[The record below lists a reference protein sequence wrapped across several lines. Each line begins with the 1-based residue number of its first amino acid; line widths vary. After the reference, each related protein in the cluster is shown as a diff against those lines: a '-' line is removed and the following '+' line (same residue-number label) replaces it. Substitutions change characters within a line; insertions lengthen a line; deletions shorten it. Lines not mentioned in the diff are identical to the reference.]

1 MVKVLCLGRLDA
13 TRPRGQRTRVEQ
25 IDNQDQTFMAEALE
39 EARIAAALGEV
50 PIGSVVVHGGEII
63 GRGHNLRESSNDPT
77 THAEMIAIRQAAAAL
92 DSWRLLDSTI
102 YVTLEP
108 CVMCM
113 GAIILARIPRLVYAC
128 RDPRAGAAGSIY
140 DFSRDERFNHR
151 VAVDEGVLGDEC
163 SEMLS
168 GFFREL
174 RAQKKSRT

>member
-1 MVKVLCLGRLDA
+1 VNLAEEQD
-13 TRPRGQRTRVEQ
+13 RG
-25 IDNQDQTFMAEALE
+25 FMQEALV
-39 EARIAAALGEV
+39 EATVAARLGEV
-50 PIGSVVVHGGEII
+50 PIGAVVVREGKII
-63 GRGHNLRESSNDPT
+63 GSGYNLRESSNDPT
-77 THAEMIAIRQAAAAL
+77 THAEMIAIRQAAATL

-151 VAVDEGVLGDEC
+151 VEVAEGVLGDEC

-174 RAQKKSRT
+174 RAKKKSRT